1 MLFEL
6 EASNN
11 AKRAVEARSLLA
23 SVDSRFV
30 LMLVVMCNILGK
42 TQSLFVMLQSAVV
55 DLSSAVDLIK
65 YVVCADITELRSQDD
80 KYNELRNNAVTLCEQ
95 CGIEWSL
102 CDEAD
107 SVASRPPNRKRK
119 VSSRLLNSVLETVI
133 GQMHHP
139 SRASR

>member
-1 MLFEL
+1 M
-6 EASNN
+6 
-11 AKRAVEARSLLA
+11 
-23 SVDSRFV
+23 
-30 LMLVVMCNILGK
+30 
-42 TQSLFVMLQSAVV
+42 
-55 DLSSAVDLIK
+55 SSAVDLIN
-65 YVVCADITELRSQDD
+65 VVCVDITELRSEDD
-80 KYNELRNNAVTLCEQ
+80 KYNELSNNAATLCEQ